1 VTGIKILG
9 RQPRIIDDRKDKS
22 VPIIAIDFREKDLNN
37 PVLDDLHGSNF
48 KRMSENMWEKI
59 NTIRK
64 VHGHNTTN
72 ESPITAPPTVSVI
85 VVKQLTSMPQSQMNN
100 NNAGFPNMGFNSPM
114 LNMYQQEHNYNLLA
128 AAAQSLMSAAATNY
142 NPMYSQPFSPPP
154 MHPSIP
160 YNMMPY
166 VHSPQMMQRQ
176 TPTPIPQQNYQ
187 HQHQQHQQHHHRAQS
202 PPSTNTNFVKRK
214 PVRSTD
220 RQTMSPQIQQRLGRR
235 KSAPASVSKKK
246 VRFKDEP
253 TIYYI
258 EPNEVES
265 DDEESG
271 PWKNEDPLPRK
282 FSHHRSSGPMY

>member
-9 RQPRIIDDRKDKS
+9 RQPRIIDDRQDKS
-22 VPIIAIDFREKDLNN
+22 VPIITIDFREKDFNN
-37 PVLDDLHGSNF
+37 PSLDDLPASNY
-48 KRMSENMWEKI
+48 KRMSESMWEKI

-64 VHGHNTTN
+64 VHGQNTTY
-72 ESPITAPPTVSVI
+72 ESPIAAPPTVSVI
-85 VVKQLTSMPQSQMNN
+85 VVKQLPPLPQSQMNN
-100 NNAGFPNMGFNSPM
+100 SNNMGYPNMGFNSPM

-160 YNMMPY
+160 YNMVSYMS
-166 VHSPQMMQRQ
+166 SPQMMQRP
-176 TPTPIPQQNYQ
+176 TPTPQQNYQ
-187 HQHQQHQQHHHRAQS
+187 HHHHRAQS

-220 RQTMSPQIQQRLGRR
+220 RQTMSPQIQQRLSRR
-235 KSAPASVSKKK
+235 KSAPAVVSKKK

-253 TIYYI
+253 TIHYI
-258 EPNEVES
+258 EPNES
-265 DDEESG
+265 DDDELG
-271 PWKNEDPLPRK
+271 PWKSEDPPIRK
-282 FSHHRSSGPMY
+282 FSHQRSSGPMY